1 MNLQTDL
8 QDAQMRLLSI
18 FEKNNRQLTVWM
30 LGMYLVARTTS
41 LLATIQKRKFSIAR
55 VQIVQIFGWLAAIAN
70 HPQVNVCLSKNL
82 RSHFPG
88 ICPACGQG
96 VCVCSSNRLPERV
109 SLEDLKLMEGFMPKI
124 NLQGMLKCI
133 FPDNTLDISTAHLIA
148 DVGELGQEI
157 VRASLRNQKYPRY
170 GANPEF
176 LLELAD
182 VTAHLCAVSSLLEQ
196 DLAVEVMH
204 YFRGGCVV
212 CKLQECDCRMVNVQL
227 EKVGSRP
234 LGDEE
239 S

>member
-8 QDAQMRLLSI
+8 QDAQVRLLSI

-41 LLATIQKRKFSIAR
+41 LLATIQKRKSQIAR

-88 ICPACGQG
+88 ICPACGQKI
-96 VCVCSSNRLPERV
+96 CDCRSNRLPERV
-109 SLEDLKLMEGFMPKI
+109 PSENLKLMEGFMPKI
-124 NLQGMLKCI
+124 NLQDMLKRI

-148 DVGELGQEI
+148 EVGELGQEI
-157 VRASLRNQKYPRY
+157 VRASLRNQKHPRY

-204 YFRGGCVV
+204 YFRDGCVV
-212 CKLQECDCRMVNVQL
+212 CGQQECNCQMVSIQL
-227 EKVGSRP
+227 EKVGSSP
-234 LGDEE
+234 LGEE
-239 S
+239 GS